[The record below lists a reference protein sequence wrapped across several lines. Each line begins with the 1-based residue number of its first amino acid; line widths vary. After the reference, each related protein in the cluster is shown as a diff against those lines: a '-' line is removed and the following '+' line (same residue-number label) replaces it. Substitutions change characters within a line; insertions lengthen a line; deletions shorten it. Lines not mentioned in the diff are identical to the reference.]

1 MINYIMDYG
10 AMQAKDLNPAAP
22 GLSTA
27 ALTNPTYEKNLEA
40 QEAVATGEVG
50 KTFSPLRYILLAAV
64 LIVVVGY
71 LQK

>member
-10 AMQAKDLNPAAP
+10 AMQARDLNPAAP

-27 ALTNPTYEKNLEA
+27 ALTNPTYDKGLEA

-50 KTFSPLRYILLAAV
+50 RAMSPMRYLLA
-64 LIVVVGY
+64 IVVVLVVIGY
-71 LQK
+71 MQK

>member
-50 KTFSPLRYILLAAV
+50 KAASPLRYILLAAV
-64 LIVVVGY
+64 LIAVIGY